1 MEDNLCESVSSVS
14 LVITGLIPTSS
25 QVTSKEKFDIHSMS
39 SCKSIALRKK
49 IYVQYQISVFWS
61 LFHYLLLQ
69 DLMYFSI
76 LNMNSICSF
85 FLFISSV
92 SCCFPGKTNGRE
104 CCDFLAS
111 IIIDAGSSFAPHGM
125 FSYIKKI

>member
-49 IYVQYQISVFWS
+49 IMRAIPDFGILVFVS
-61 LFHYLLLQ
+61 LLALAGLDVFLDIEHEFHLLL
-69 DLMYFSI
+69 
-76 LNMNSICSF
+76 
-85 FLFISSV
+85 
-92 SCCFPGKTNGRE
+92 FPFHFVG
-104 CCDFLAS
+104 
-111 IIIDAGSSFAPHGM
+111 
-125 FSYIKKI
+125 